1 MEEGKG
7 SRFRLSNRHVADW
20 ASLAVSSAGMDASA
34 QTGSHELTI
43 PNDVSSHFCSGNF
56 TYSTRHFFTEIV
68 VALSTVVKGSNPDR
82 EQ

>member
-7 SRFRLSNRHVADW
+7 SRFRFSNRHVADW

-43 PNDVSSHFCSGNF
+43 PNDVSPHFCSRNLIF
-56 TYSTRHFFTEIV
+56 TYSTRHFVDWDCGGTFACCEG
-68 VALSTVVKGSNPDR
+68 K
-82 EQ
+82 